1 MISILTSTH
10 PQSKFPAFTKIIV
23 LLITLIGVSLYI
35 IDARYNSLQQ
45 TVSNQFIVSE
55 IMKNLTDISNYR
67 RDLTYKIFD
76 EKDLFDRDEL
86 IQEYNDKTREFL
98 GYREKFDSLDLSKQQ
113 KDIFNTMIVKIGAV
127 YVYQVE
133 MIELISADKILD
145 ARKIFKEQVLSQTEK
160 IRQQYK
166 ELSNT
171 MRVQAKIE
179 ITRAQKVGR
188 LTIIIVIFLL
198 VVVFLLISWTQFSA
212 SRTKDQYNKLLVKH
226 NQELELQV
234 KERTKEL
241 ELSKENA
248 EKANSAKSKFLSSM
262 SHELRTPMNAIIG
275 YSQLLQM
282 DSDSFTSSQNESIDN
297 IYNAGDYLLKLIND
311 LLDLARIEAGKIS
324 LDIEQHQLS
333 EIIEQSKVL
342 VSTLASSNNIVIVD
356 DINYESSII
365 HIDSMR
371 LVQVFVNLL
380 SNAIKYGAKNSKV
393 ILNSTLMKNN
403 FIRVH
408 VIDMGKGLS
417 SDEVKKLFSSYER
430 FNNSSDIEGT
440 GLGLVISKSL
450 IEILGGEIGVKSTV
464 GKGTTFWVDVP
475 LVAKKLDC

>member
-1 MISILTSTH
+1 MISPLSSVS
-10 PQSKFPAFTKIIV
+10 PQSKLPTFTKIIV
-23 LLITLIGVSLYI
+23 LLITLISISLYV

-45 TVSNQFIVSE
+45 TVSNQFIVDE
-55 IMKNLTDISNYR
+55 IMKKLTEISSYR
-67 RDLTYKIFD
+67 RDLTYKIFE
-76 EKDLFDRDEL
+76 EKDPFDRDEL
-86 IQEYNDKTREFL
+86 IQEYNEKTREFL
-98 GYREKFDSLDLSKQQ
+98 GYREKFDSLDLSNQQ
-113 KDIFNTMIVKIGAV
+113 KNIFNKMIVKIGSV
-127 YVYQVE
+127 YVHQVE
-133 MIELISADKILD
+133 MIDLINADKILE
-145 ARKIFKEQVLSQTEK
+145 ARKIYEEQVLSQTAK

-166 ELSNT
+166 ELSDI
-171 MRVQAKIE
+171 MRDQAKIE
-179 ITRAQKVGR
+179 IDRAEKVGR
-188 LTIIIVIFLL
+188 ITIIIVIFLL
-198 VVVFLLISWTQFSA
+198 VVVFLLISWIQFSA
-212 SRTKDQYNKLLVKH
+212 SRTKDQYNKLLVKN
-226 NQELELQV
+226 NQELEFQV

-241 ELSKENA
+241 ELSKEEA

-282 DSDSFTSSQNESIDN
+282 DSDSFTSSQNESIEN
-297 IYNAGDYLLKLIND
+297 IYNAGDYLIKLIND
-311 LLDLARIEAGKIS
+311 LLNLARIEAGKIA

-365 HIDSMR
+365 NVDSMR

-393 ILNSTLMKNN
+393 ILNSTLIKND

-417 SDEVKKLFSSYER
+417 NDEINKLFLSYER
-430 FNNSSDIEGT
+430 FGDSSDIEGT
-440 GLGLVISKSL
+440 GLGLVITKSL
-450 IEILGGEIGVKSTV
+450 IEILGGKIGVKSAV
-464 GKGTTFWVDVP
+464 GKGTTFWVDIP
-475 LVAKKLDC
+475 LVASKSDC